1 MSLTHRPPRSR
12 PSAESMHKHYL
23 ERLAR
28 DGQPLVTRPL
38 QDLLPRPR
46 RRRPVRL
53 WQVAEV
59 ARKIVREAL
68 TGTVLG
74 LFSTF
79 GVVGPVARGMG
90 WI

>member
-1 MSLTHRPPRSR
+1 MSLTHRPPRSQ
-12 PSAESMHKHYL
+12 PSADRMHKHFV

-38 QDLLPRPR
+38 QDLLPRTRAR
-46 RRRPVRL
+46 RTVRA

-59 ARKIVREAL
+59 ARRALEAL

-74 LFSTF
+74 IVATAA
-79 GVVGPVARGMG
+79 VVAPVARGMG
-90 WI
+90 WL